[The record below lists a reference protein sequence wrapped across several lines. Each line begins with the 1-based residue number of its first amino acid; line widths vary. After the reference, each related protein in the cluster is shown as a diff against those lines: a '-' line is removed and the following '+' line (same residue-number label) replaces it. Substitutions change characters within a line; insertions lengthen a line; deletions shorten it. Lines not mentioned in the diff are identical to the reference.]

1 MPGRHVT
8 DNQMRLFMNQTR
20 THTVETAAAKAGFS
34 ASTGHRIRRDPRL
47 PSQKAKPRGSR
58 RPDPLGGLFE
68 SEVVPLLEANPR
80 LRPLAVF
87 DELLVRHP
95 KLNPNIRRTLERR
108 IRRWR
113 ALHGPDREVIFRQD
127 KEPGRLGI
135 SDFTHT
141 DTLGVTVA
149 GEAFEHLLYHFRL
162 PWSGFTHVHV
172 VRGGESFR
180 ALSKG
185 LQDALWLLGGTPA
198 EHRTDSLSAAFR
210 NLSKD
215 TADDLTA
222 RYRSLCRDHGMT
234 PTRNNRGAAHEN
246 GAIEGPHGHL
256 KGRIADALAL
266 RGSSDFADIDQYR
279 SFIAGIVGRINAR
292 NAKAIA
298 AERRTLKALPP
309 RRSDDVEQAGVSVTS
324 SSGFILRGVF
334 QTVPSRLIGHQ
345 LRVHIHEDRL
355 DLFLGE
361 THLFELPRKWR
372 GKDGKAV
379 HQVNYRHVIGSL
391 KTKPGALLNLTY
403 RDELFPREA
412 YRRCFERALEQ
423 LGGRDACRLTVRLLA
438 LAHEEGCEAALADEI
453 EACLGR
459 GELPEPARLRTR
471 FAPECGPMPEVAV
484 APASLAGYGDLLGR
498 GDAS

>member
-8 DNQMRLFMNQTR
+8 DNQMRLFMNYTR
-20 THTVETAAAKAGFS
+20 TLPVETAAAKAGFS
-34 ASTGHRIRRDPRL
+34 TSTGQRFRRDPRL
-47 PSQKAKPRGSR
+47 PSEKVKPRGSR
-58 RPDPLGGLFE
+58 RPDPLDGLFE
-68 SEVVPLLEANPR
+68 SEVVPMLTSSPQ
-80 LRPLAVF
+80 LRPVAVF
-87 DELLVRHP
+87 EELLRRRP
-95 KLNPNIRRTLERR
+95 DLNPNIRRTLERR

-127 KEPGRLGI
+127 SLPGQLGI
-135 SDFTHT
+135 SDFTCM
-141 DTLGVTVA
+141 DAFAVTVA
-149 GEAFEHLLYHFRL
+149 GETFGHMLYHFRL
-162 PWSGFTHVHV
+162 PWSGFTHAHV

-185 LQDALWLLGGTPA
+185 LQDALRLLGGTPS

-215 TADDLTA
+215 AAADLTD
-222 RYRSLCRDHGMT
+222 RYRLLCEDHGMT
-234 PTRNNRGAAHEN
+234 PTRNNRGVAHEN
-246 GAIEGPHGHL
+246 GAIEGAHGHL
-256 KGRIADALAL
+256 KRRIADGLAL
-266 RGSSDFADIDQYR
+266 RGSRDFADVGEYR
-279 SFIAGIVGRINAR
+279 SFIADIVGRLNAR

-298 AERRTLKALPP
+298 AERRTLRELPP
-309 RRSDDVEQAGVSVTS
+309 RRSDDGEQVSVRVTS

-334 QTVPSRLIGHQ
+334 YTVPSRLIGHC
-345 LRVHIHEDRL
+345 LRVRIHEDHL

-361 THLFELPRKWR
+361 THLFELRRKWR
-372 GKDGKAV
+372 GRDGKAV
-379 HQVNYRHVIGSL
+379 HQVNYRHVIHSL

-412 YRRCFERALEQ
+412 FRRCFERALEE

-453 EACLGR
+453 EACLER

-471 FAPECGPMPEVAV
+471 FAPRCGPMPTVAV
-484 APASLAGYGDLLGR
+484 APASLAGYGDLLAR

>member
-1 MPGRHVT
+1 
-8 DNQMRLFMNQTR
+8 MNYTR
-20 THTVETAAAKAGFS
+20 THSVETAAAKAGFS

-47 PSQKAKPRGSR
+47 PSERAKPRGSR

-68 SEVVPLLEANPR
+68 SEVVPLLETDPG
-80 LRPLAVF
+80 LRPMAVF
-87 DELLVRHP
+87 EELMNRHP

-113 ALHGPDREVIFRQD
+113 ALNGPDRDVIFRQD

-141 DTLGVTVA
+141 DTLAVTVA
-149 GEAFEHLLYHFRL
+149 GGAFEHMLYHFRL

-172 VRGGESFR
+172 VQGGESFR
-180 ALSKG
+180 ALSRG
-185 LQDALWLLGGTPA
+185 LQDALWLLGGSPA

-210 NLSKD
+210 NLAKD
-215 TADDLTA
+215 DIDDLTD
-222 RYRSLCRDHGMT
+222 RYRSLCSDYGMT
-234 PTRNNRGAAHEN
+234 PTRNNRGVAHEN
-246 GAIEGPHGHL
+246 GAIEGAHGHL
-256 KGRIADALAL
+256 KRRIADALAL
-266 RGSSDFADIDQYR
+266 RGSRDFADIDEYR
-279 SFIAGIVGRINAR
+279 GFIAGIVGRINAR
-292 NAKAIA
+292 SAKAIA
-298 AERRTLKALPP
+298 AERGILRGLPP
-309 RRSDDVEQAGVSVTS
+309 RRSDDVEQVSVRVTS

-334 QTVPSRLIGHQ
+334 YTVPSRLISHS
-345 LRVHIHEDRL
+345 LRVRIHDDRL
-355 DLFLGE
+355 DVFLGE
-361 THLFELPRKWR
+361 TRLFELPRKWR
-372 GKDGKAV
+372 GRNGKAV

-453 EACLGR
+453 EACLDR
-459 GELPEPARLRTR
+459 GELPDPAELRIRLS
-471 FAPECGPMPEVAV
+471 PECEPMPEVAV
-484 APASLAGYGDLLGR
+484 APASLAGYGELLAR